1 MRIVWKWNAR
11 SFDSSFDR
19 LLGCSVAR
27 LLGCS
32 VARLLG
38 YSFRASGRFCWY
50 FVRSSGRWFDR
61 PSVDRSFGSS
71 SLVWSV
77 DRLCV
82 TYAFIVNL
90 KVPLS
95 KWSSNSRERLNSRQ
109 NVYFVVFCSR
119 TSLEDIEDE
128 DEIEEYESE
137 DETDKGKQVRT
148 TIILQRQILISRRER
163 DTSMIISKAV
173 CCKGNNREWKRS
185 PE

>member
-71 SLVWSV
+71 VPRLIGWSFV
-77 DRLCV
+77 RHLCLHFKSKGA
-82 TYAFIVNL
+82 AFEMIL
-90 KVPLS
+90 EFKRKVKFKAKCLFRRILQPHES
-95 KWSSNSRERLNSRQ
+95 WGYRGRGWNRRVREWRRNRQGETGKNNDNASETNSHLTKRERHFDD
-109 NVYFVVFCSR
+109 YFEGCV
-119 TSLEDIEDE
+119 L
-128 DEIEEYESE
+128 
-137 DETDKGKQVRT
+137 
-148 TIILQRQILISRRER
+148 
-163 DTSMIISKAV
+163 
-173 CCKGNNREWKRS
+173 
-185 PE
+185 